1 MKLKDVLKEED
12 SPATQAAHKI
22 GLVSKGYG
30 NWADPNTGQ
39 TVAKTINGKLEKIN
53 KPQEKQTN
61 NNIEKKVT
69 KPKINIPDTSGI
81 PDGANHDTFKTVLP
95 FDYLKNNGI
104 DIDPEKE
111 IGRGYFG
118 IAYETSDDAI
128 GKATTDEDELR
139 TAKAIKNSDHKLPN
153 LVDVYDI
160 VDIDND
166 SIKGVIKQEKLTPLD
181 DKEKKLLEPVENWV
195 NEFFSQDDED
205 FFLQKIKKNTSFMN
219 KRSMNK
225 IMSQLVSAKA
235 QMKSIGINRWADFN
249 LGNVMKSRDGTIK
262 ILDIGAT
269 RES

>member
-1 MKLKDVLKEED
+1 M
-12 SPATQAAHKI
+12 
-22 GLVSKGYG
+22 
-30 NWADPNTGQ
+30 
-39 TVAKTINGKLEKIN
+39 
-53 KPQEKQTN
+53 
-61 NNIEKKVT
+61 
-69 KPKINIPDTSGI
+69 
-81 PDGANHDTFKTVLP
+81 
-95 FDYLKNNGI
+95 
-104 DIDPEKE
+104 
-111 IGRGYFG
+111 
-118 IAYETSDDAI
+118 
-128 GKATTDEDELR
+128 
-139 TAKAIKNSDHKLPN
+139 
-153 LVDVYDI
+153 
-160 VDIDND
+160 
-166 SIKGVIKQEKLTPLD
+166 IKQEKLTPLD